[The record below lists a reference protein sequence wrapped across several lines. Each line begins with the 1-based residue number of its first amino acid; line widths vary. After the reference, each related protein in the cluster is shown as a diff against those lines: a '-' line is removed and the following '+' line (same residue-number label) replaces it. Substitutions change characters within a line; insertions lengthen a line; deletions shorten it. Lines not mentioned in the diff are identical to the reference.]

1 MMSMEAARVMIP
13 FAELNQS
20 KPSVIIPL
28 NMSVYTRI
36 IGVLEK
42 KGDYFLEFFSCIS

>member
-1 MMSMEAARVMIP
+1 MPMMSMEAARVMIP
-13 FAELNQS
+13 SAEQNQS
-20 KPSVIIPL
+20 KPSVR
-28 NMSVYTRI
+28 MSVYTRI